1 MTVCRC
7 WAGRVSLC
15 VQQYNISSVTSACR
29 SVPSNLSFL
38 FSSLSRR
45 CIVECSR
52 WKPQQQLPLI
62 RLWDGQIGCFFLS
75 HLIASSAR
83 VCSAEGAD
91 EHADTAT
98 QWCNV
103 LTHWWGSHRG
113 EPTNQSSLQWCWLKK
128 SHCQIIWKLFFL
140 WRQVFLL
147 YRRKKK
153 RFFMFLGIKCFI
165 NQAANLQNTD
175 RSKSSTYEC
184 AAVSH
189 TKCSNRWNHEAS
201 TVDYLQ

>member
-7 WAGRVSLC
+7 WAGRVSVC

-62 RLWDGQIGCFFLS
+62 RLRDGQIGCFFLS

-91 EHADTAT
+91 EHTDMAT

-165 NQAANLQNTD
+165 NQAANALWKPSEY
-175 RSKSSTYEC
+175 REK
-184 AAVSH
+184 
-189 TKCSNRWNHEAS
+189 
-201 TVDYLQ
+201 